1 MIYMLLIKKIT
12 TVGLAVLLSATF
24 IHAQNKQSGAQT
36 LPSGLKAYTE
46 VITSKAITSKG
57 LFTVHKVDD
66 KYYFEIPDSIFARD
80 IMAVSRF
87 SKTPSAS
94 GIYGGELANQS
105 VMRFEKG
112 PDHKVFLRSVLNIIN
127 SPDSSKPMFKAVQ
140 NSNIEPIVQAFDIK
154 AINKDTSGVIID
166 VTDFFK
172 GDNQIVSISPARKR
186 RLSLSSLSSDRT
198 YIESIKTF
206 PINTEIKTVKTFTAI
221 SASNIPGSGP
231 SPNPVIPAAQEAG
244 TITLEMNTSLVILP
258 VNPVKRRMHDSRVG
272 YFADD
277 MTIYEENSQRS
288 KQNIY
293 IVRWKL
299 EPKEEDI
306 EKYKRG
312 ELVVPKKQ
320 IVYYIDP
327 ATPKQWQPYLIQGIN
342 DWQKAF
348 EKAGFKNAIVGK
360 EWPEND
366 SMSLEDARFSVI
378 RYFASNIENAYG
390 PNIHDP
396 RSGEILESH
405 IGWYHNVMKILRN
418 WYFVQCAAVDTA
430 ARNMKFDNELMGQLI
445 RFVSSH
451 EIGHTLGLRHNMG
464 SSSKTPVEKLRDKNW
479 LKTNGHTA
487 SIMDY
492 ARFNYVAQPEDSI
505 SRENLFPRIG
515 DYDNWAIEWGYRW
528 NDLND
533 EADKKWSNKIIID
546 KVKNPRLWFG
556 GEGQTPDARSQT
568 EDLGDNSM
576 KASEYGLR
584 NLKYIMSHLTEW
596 TQEEGDRYE
605 NLTELYN
612 QLIVQFKRYINH
624 VTKNVG
630 SYYETF
636 KSVEETGDVYEIT
649 PKATQKEA
657 INWLA
662 KNIFETPTWAL
673 DKNILNKITAP
684 ADDAIITLQDA
695 ALANLLNTARM
706 NRMVVASARD
716 NNAYGLD
723 EMLSDVKKAVWS
735 ELVTKK
741 PTDMHRRNL
750 QKSYVNKLS
759 DILGQAKAK
768 PAGSITISVG
778 STTNPDIK
786 NSDIPSIVRGN
797 LVQLQNEIKV
807 AVGITTDRLTKLH
820 LQDVAERIKEALN
833 PK

>member
-1 MIYMLLIKKIT
+1 
-12 TVGLAVLLSATF
+12 
-24 IHAQNKQSGAQT
+24 
-36 LPSGLKAYTE
+36 
-46 VITSKAITSKG
+46 
-57 LFTVHKVDD
+57 
-66 KYYFEIPDSIFARD
+66 
-80 IMAVSRF
+80 
-87 SKTPSAS
+87 
-94 GIYGGELANQS
+94 
-105 VMRFEKG
+105 
-112 PDHKVFLRSVLNIIN
+112 
-127 SPDSSKPMFKAVQ
+127 
-140 NSNIEPIVQAFDIK
+140 
-154 AINKDTSGVIID
+154 
-166 VTDFFK
+166 
-172 GDNQIVSISPARKR
+172 
-186 RLSLSSLSSDRT
+186 
-198 YIESIKTF
+198 
-206 PINTEIKTVKTFTAI
+206 
-221 SASNIPGSGP
+221 
-231 SPNPVIPAAQEAG
+231 
-244 TITLEMNTSLVILP
+244 
-258 VNPVKRRMHDSRVG
+258 
-272 YFADD
+272 
-277 MTIYEENSQRS
+277 
-288 KQNIY
+288 
-293 IVRWKL
+293 
-299 EPKEEDI
+299 
-306 EKYKRG
+306 
-312 ELVVPKKQ
+312 
-320 IVYYIDP
+320 
-327 ATPKQWQPYLIQGIN
+327 
-342 DWQKAF
+342 
-348 EKAGFKNAIVGK
+348 
-360 EWPEND
+360 
-366 SMSLEDARFSVI
+366 
-378 RYFASNIENAYG
+378 
-390 PNIHDP
+390 
-396 RSGEILESH
+396 
-405 IGWYHNVMKILRN
+405 
-418 WYFVQCAAVDTA
+418 
-430 ARNMKFDNELMGQLI
+430 
-445 RFVSSH
+445 
-451 EIGHTLGLRHNMG
+451 
-464 SSSKTPVEKLRDKNW
+464 
-479 LKTNGHTA
+479 
-487 SIMDY
+487 
-492 ARFNYVAQPEDSI
+492 
-505 SRENLFPRIG
+505 
-515 DYDNWAIEWGYRW
+515 
-528 NDLND
+528 
-533 EADKKWSNKIIID
+533 
-546 KVKNPRLWFG
+546 
-556 GEGQTPDARSQT
+556 
-568 EDLGDNSM
+568 
-576 KASEYGLR
+576 
-584 NLKYIMSHLTEW
+584 MSHLTEW